1 MLSQLHIR
9 LRATWNQPASR
20 QQTKNKNIQKKMKET
35 TFVIDLASF
44 GFPQKMT

>member
-1 MLSQLHIR
+1 VLSPRHIR
-9 LRATWNQPASR
+9 QRAIWNHSASR